1 MALSQNILDESSHKS
16 NRIWVDKDSE
26 FYNRSMKSFFQSN
39 DIEYIQSILME
50 NLLLLKDVLEPW
62 KLKVNE
68 SYKYM
73 TSVSKNVYIYKLD
86 DIVNKYNNTYSTII
100 VMPADVKLNIYWH

>member
-16 NRIWVDKDSE
+16 NRIWVDEDSE

-50 NLLLLKDVLEPW
+50 NLLLLKDVLEP
-62 KLKVNE
+62 
-68 SYKYM
+68 
-73 TSVSKNVYIYKLD
+73 
-86 DIVNKYNNTYSTII
+86 
-100 VMPADVKLNIYWH
+100 